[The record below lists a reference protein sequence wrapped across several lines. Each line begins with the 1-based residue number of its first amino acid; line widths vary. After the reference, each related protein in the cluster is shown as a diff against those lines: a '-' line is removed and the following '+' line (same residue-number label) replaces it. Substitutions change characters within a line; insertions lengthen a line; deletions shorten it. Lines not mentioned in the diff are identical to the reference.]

1 MNKTYKNSSGQPID
15 PDYVPNYKKMNI
27 TPIGRPMPGAG
38 QFVVSR
44 GSTNNPRERAVPQ
57 TRTIPFAEVVVED
70 SFPIGAGPVP
80 NVGNNIEHTWAGVD
94 SSVVDDVGLDEN
106 TPMIDNNDYVDVGE
120 LPPITQRKLEATYQK
135 QHEEDMDAYH
145 SMNALIDT
153 KNLSEYSLLIFGEFY
168 SSGTLE
174 EIQKEVTDILYN
186 QHALSD
192 HANIT
197 LEDLTVLKK
206 MSIKF
211 GIFIGE
217 E

>member
-1 MNKTYKNSSGQPID
+1 MTKVYKNSSGQPVD

-27 TPIGRPMPGAG
+27 TPIGTPMLGVG

-44 GSTNNPRERAVPQ
+44 GSTSNPRERAVPQ
-57 TRTIPFAEVVVED
+57 TRAIPFAKVVVED
-70 SFPIGAGPVP
+70 GFPIGAGPVP

-94 SSVVDDVGLDEN
+94 SDVVDDIGLDELDES
-106 TPMIDNNDYVDVGE
+106 TPMIDNNDYIDIGE
-120 LPPITQRKLEATYQK
+120 PPPVPEY
-135 QHEEDMDAYH
+135 EEDMSAYH

-186 QHALSD
+186 QHVLSK
-192 HANIT
+192 HASIT
-197 LEDLTVLKK
+197 IDDLTVLKK
-206 MSIKF
+206 MPIKF

>member
-1 MNKTYKNSSGQPID
+1 MNKVYKNSSGQPID
-15 PDYVPNYKKMNI
+15 PDYVPNYRKMNI
-27 TPIGRPMPGAG
+27 TPIGRPSVGAG

-44 GSTNNPRERAVPQ
+44 GSTSNPRERAVPQ
-57 TRTIPFAEVVVED
+57 TRTIPFAEVVVDD

-94 SSVVDDVGLDEN
+94 SDVVDDVGLNDD
-106 TPMIDNNDYVDVGE
+106 TLMIDNNDYID
-120 LPPITQRKLEATYQK
+120 LEAAAVGNVVRQI
-135 QHEEDMDAYH
+135 QEEEDLAAYQAMT
-145 SMNALIDT
+145 SLDT

-168 SSGTLE
+168 STGTLE

-186 QHALSD
+186 QHELSE
-192 HANIT
+192 HASIS
-197 LEDLTVLKK
+197 LDDLTVVKK
-206 MSIKF
+206 MNIKF